1 MDRLKIA
8 FVGIGGYGNIY
19 VKEMLERM
27 DEHDLEIAGVV
38 DPYPEGCHYY
48 SELMERNVPVYKS
61 LEQFYA
67 RNRADLA
74 VISSPIHLHADQT
87 CYALSQGSHV
97 LCEKPAAATIQQVHE
112 MRAARDK
119 YGKLVAIGYQ
129 LAFAPVIQELKTD
142 IAQGEYGKP
151 LRMKGIVLRPRSW
164 SYFRRNRWAGKLKDE
179 VSDMW
184 VLDSVANNANAHF
197 LHIMFFLLGDTY
209 DASAM
214 PSNVCAELYK
224 ANDIENF
231 DTSFIRAHTDQG
243 IEILFYASHAVARE
257 QTLLCFEFE
266 DAIVEYDAEDGHLK
280 AAYHDGR
287 MKDYGK
293 LIIRHSDKWDAVI
306 RAVRDEG
313 GIACGL
319 EGAMSQ
325 TICINGAQ
333 ESMPSIRYFPE
344 ELLMHDQE
352 LQSTKV
358 QGLEEALLHCFTS
371 NTLPYESGYEWST
384 PGKVIDVSV
393 YDYFK
398 GGTGS

>member
-1 MDRLKIA
+1 VDRLKIV
-8 FVGIGGYGNIY
+8 FVGIGGYGNVY
-19 VKEMLERM
+19 LKEMLERM
-27 DEHDLEIAGVV
+27 DEQYLEIAGVV

-48 SELMERNVPVYKS
+48 TELMERNVPVYKS

-67 RNRADLA
+67 KGGADLA
-74 VISSPIHLHADQT
+74 VISSPIHLHAEQT

-97 LCEKPAAATIQQVHE
+97 LCEKPAAATIQQVNE

-129 LAFAPVIQELKTD
+129 WAFAPVIHELKAD
-142 IAQGEYGKP
+142 IAQGKYGKP
-151 LRMKGIVLRPRSW
+151 LRMKAIILRPRNW

-197 LHIMFFLLGDTY
+197 LHIMFFLLGETY
-209 DASAM
+209 NSSAM
-214 PSNVCAELYK
+214 PSSVCAELYK

-231 DTSFIRAHTDQG
+231 DTAFIRADTDQG
-243 IEILFYASHAVARE
+243 VELLFYTSHAVAKE
-257 QTLLCFEFE
+257 QTLLCFELE
-266 DAIVEYDAEDGHLK
+266 DAIVEYDVQDGHLR
-280 AAYHDGR
+280 ATYRDGR
-287 MKDYGK
+287 TKDYGE
-293 LIIRHSDKWDAVI
+293 LIARLSDKWDAVI
-306 RAVRDEG
+306 RAVRDGG

-333 ESMPSIRYFPE
+333 ESMPVIRYFPK
-344 ELLMHDQE
+344 ELLVHDQE
-352 LQSTKV
+352 LQLTRV
-358 QGLEEALLHCFTS
+358 QGLEEVLVHCFTS
-371 NTLPYESGYEWST
+371 NTLPHESGYEWST
-384 PGKVIDVSV
+384 QGKEVDVTA
-393 YDYFK
+393 YEYFK